1 MASDRSTRRGPA
13 SVPDD
18 PAGNP
23 PVPNPP
29 ALPRR
34 EAPSEQITRHL
45 LGFLLSGDLA
55 PGQKIPSERS
65 LAESLQVGRG
75 ALREAIKSLSLL
87 GLLDVRQG
95 DGTYL
100 TGSASDLLPR
110 VIDWGLLIGERTVS
124 DLVEARTIVE
134 ISVAGLA
141 AERADAEAVERLT
154 KRYEAMRAATDVA
167 AYTEADVAFHLEIAS
182 VSQNEVLANLI
193 ASLQSLLGVWA
204 KRVLTHAGETET
216 SLAMH
221 EPILEAI
228 MQGDAEAARTA
239 MEAHMVR
246 ANRRLSEALEQ
257 AEATPA

>member
-1 MASDRSTRRGPA
+1 VPTDRSTKAGPA
-13 SVPDD
+13 NGSDSGRNASA
-18 PAGNP
+18 PAP
-23 PVPNPP
+23 A

-65 LAESLQVGRG
+65 LAESLEVGRG

-110 VIDWGLLIGERTVS
+110 VIDWGLLIGERTVA

-134 ISVAGLA
+134 ISAAGLA
-141 AERADAEAVERLT
+141 AERAGEKAVKRLT
-154 KRYEAMRAATDVA
+154 ERYEAMRAATDAVA
-167 AYTEADVAFHLEIAS
+167 YGEAEAAFHLEIAS
-182 VSQNEVLANLI
+182 ASRNEVLANLV

-204 KRVLTHAGETET
+204 KRVLADAGEAES

-221 EPILEAI
+221 EPIMEAI
-228 MQGDAEAARTA
+228 EQGSAEAARAA
-239 MEAHMVR
+239 MEAYMDR
-246 ANRRLSEALEQ
+246 ANRRLAEALAQ
-257 AEATPA
+257 AAL

>member
-1 MASDRSTRRGPA
+1 MAT
-13 SVPDD
+13 D
-18 PAGNP
+18 PSAAAP
-23 PVPNPP
+23 TPL

-141 AERADAEAVERLT
+141 AERADAGAVERLT
-154 KRYEAMRAATDVA
+154 ERYEAMKAATDVA
-167 AYTEADVAFHLEIAS
+167 TYTEADVAFHLEIAR
-182 VSQNEVLANLI
+182 VSHNEVLANLI
-193 ASLQSLLGVWA
+193 ASLQSLLAVWA
-204 KRVLTHAGETET
+204 KRVLTHAGETES

-221 EPILEAI
+221 KPILEAI
-228 MQGDAEAARTA
+228 KQGDADAARAA
-239 MEAHMVR
+239 MEAHMER
-246 ANRRLSEALEQ
+246 ANRRLGEALEQ
-257 AEATPA
+257 AAATQA